1 MLEPRHL
8 AGVATALLGAFNNGY
23 VLCVIAGAIPQLTA
37 QFSLTASASSLVVS
51 VLMLGA
57 LLGSLVGSFV
67 CDVLGRRP
75 CLALCGL
82 AYASSALVSATAS
95 SVETIVFGRAGS
107 GFAIGLTGVANPIYL
122 TEVAPPD
129 LRGTLVTVN
138 ELLLCLGCLAALAA
152 NLALHHVDGG
162 WRWMLAPS
170 LPAGLLQ
177 AACACQIAETP
188 VFLAQQDALLLPAD
202 AARSDD
208 AAHSSPYVCFPAS
221 KSEPVLT
228 PPPVSPGV
236 SRHLGLG

>member
-1 MLEPRHL
+1 MPLVALGSRSTALVMLEPRHL

-75 CLALCGL
+75 CLVLCGL

-122 TEVAPPD
+122 TEVAPP
-129 LRGTLVTVN
+129 T
-138 ELLLCLGCLAALAA
+138 C
-152 NLALHHVDGG
+152 
-162 WRWMLAPS
+162 
-170 LPAGLLQ
+170 
-177 AACACQIAETP
+177 
-188 VFLAQQDALLLPAD
+188 
-202 AARSDD
+202 AARW
-208 AAHSSPYVCFPAS
+208 
-221 KSEPVLT
+221 
-228 PPPVSPGV
+228 
-236 SRHLGLG
+236 

>member
-1 MLEPRHL
+1 MLEPRLL

-75 CLALCGL
+75 CLVLCGL

-107 GFAIGLTGVANPIYL
+107 ALRHRPDRRRQ
-122 TEVAPPD
+122 PD
-129 LRGTLVTVN
+129 LPHRG
-138 ELLLCLGCLAALAA
+138 GAA
-152 NLALHHVDGG
+152 G
-162 WRWMLAPS
+162 
-170 LPAGLLQ
+170 
-177 AACACQIAETP
+177 ACA
-188 VFLAQQDALLLPAD
+188 
-202 AARSDD
+202 ARW
-208 AAHSSPYVCFPAS
+208 
-221 KSEPVLT
+221 
-228 PPPVSPGV
+228 
-236 SRHLGLG
+236 